1 MQPDFQHLMT
11 VIIGVG
17 LAMFVIGGT
26 LLFFAFR
33 AYGTS
38 RRGDIKHVV
47 LLVVAIGFIL
57 FCCVGLLVWSTM
69 QPK

>member
-11 VIIGVG
+11 VIIGAG
-17 LAMFVIGGT
+17 LTIFAIGGT
-26 LLFFAFR
+26 LLFLAFR
-33 AYGTS
+33 AYGS
-38 RRGDIKHVV
+38 SKRGDIKHVV
-47 LLVVAIGFIL
+47 LMVAAIGFIL